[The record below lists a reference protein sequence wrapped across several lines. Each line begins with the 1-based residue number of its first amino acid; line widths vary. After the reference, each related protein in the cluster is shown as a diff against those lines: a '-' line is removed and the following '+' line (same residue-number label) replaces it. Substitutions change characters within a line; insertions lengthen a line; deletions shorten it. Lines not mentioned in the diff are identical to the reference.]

1 MATSGT
7 ASFTLDL
14 AEIVEEAFERCGSEV
29 RSGYDLRTARRSLN
43 LLFADWSNQG
53 LNMWTFTEASI
64 PLVAGQ
70 ETYDLPADTV
80 DVLEAVIRTG
90 SGSSQADISASRISL
105 PTYATLTNKN
115 VQGRPLQYFVERIN
129 TPRITL
135 WPIPNVSDTYS
146 FVYWRL
152 RRIQDAGNGTNTMDM
167 PVRFLPALIAGLAY
181 NLALKIPQAMDRLPI
196 LKEQYD
202 AAWRAATEEDRER
215 ASVTLVPRIGSI

>member
-1 MATSGT
+1 
-7 ASFTLDL
+7 
-14 AEIVEEAFERCGSEV
+14 
-29 RSGYDLRTARRSLN
+29 LRTARRSLN

-90 SGSSQADISASRISL
+90 SGSTQADISASRISL

-129 TPRITL
+129 APRITL

-181 NLALKIPQAMDRLPI
+181 NLALKIPQAMERLPI